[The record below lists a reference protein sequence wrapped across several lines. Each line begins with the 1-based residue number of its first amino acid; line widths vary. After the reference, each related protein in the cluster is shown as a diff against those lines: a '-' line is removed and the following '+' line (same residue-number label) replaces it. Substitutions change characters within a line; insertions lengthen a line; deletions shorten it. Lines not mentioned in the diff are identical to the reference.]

1 MDKGDQRNTKEGP
14 KEDQRNTLSHV
25 AIKTKKTSKIA
36 NLMTRLTE
44 TSLFSNLITGIN
56 PMLSQTKLKNYQK
69 SLTVLWLPNLM
80 WQ

>member
-14 KEDQRNTLSHV
+14 KEDQRNTSYHV

-44 TSLFSNLITGIN
+44 TSLSSNRITGIK
-56 PMLSQTKLKNYQK
+56 PMLSQSKLKELSEYFFKQN
-69 SLTVLWLPNLM
+69 
-80 WQ
+80 